1 MKAYLIREVDNTVA
15 PIYRGEILRAFA
27 AHRPQLRPTEPDAR
41 NPLGLR
47 RRRDADLLEH
57 GQQDVGSAPFVAW
70 LALAAIM
77 AAVITFAAL

>member
-1 MKAYLIREVDNTVA
+1 MKSYQLRTVDNTA
-15 PIYRGEILRAFA
+15 ASFCSGEILRAFA
-27 AHRPQLRPTEPDAR
+27 AHRPQLRPTVPTEG

-57 GQQDVGSAPFVAW
+57 GQQQDGSAPFVAW

>member
-1 MKAYLIREVDNTVA
+1 MKAYQLRTVDNTA
-15 PIYRGEILRAFA
+15 AFSGEILRAFA
-27 AHRPQLRPTEPDAR
+27 SRRPQLRPTVPDAR

-57 GQQDVGSAPFVAW
+57 GQQDDDSSTPLVAW
-70 LALAAIM
+70 LVLAAIT